1 MSQFYLDMMGF
12 EWVVEIDYRVT
23 SYGRPA
29 QTYGPPENC
38 YPAEGPEWE
47 IESITLYR
55 DEPPPE
61 HLCGIAPP
69 PWEIDPKSAQFS
81 LLCDHFDEVIAETIC
96 DDGPP
101 EPDYDDWRE

>member
-23 SYGRPA
+23 SYGCSA

-38 YPAEGPEWE
+38 WPAEEPEWE
-47 IESITLYR
+47 VESITLYR
-55 DEPPPE
+55 DEGKDVITPSFE
-61 HLCGIAPP
+61 ATGALFDVLC
-69 PWEIDPKSAQFS
+69 E
-81 LLCDHFDEVIAETIC
+81 HFDDKIAETIC
-96 DDGPP
+96 EDGPP